1 MTLLE
6 LSKQIF
12 FAEIKNF
19 KQFWTLKR
27 KVEFKVKRNK
37 KRRK

>member
-12 FAEIKNF
+12 FAEIK
-19 KQFWTLKR
+19 KQNEYWTLKR
-27 KVEFKVKRNK
+27 KVEFVIKQK
-37 KRRK
+37 KYRK

>member
-1 MTLLE
+1 MKTLE
-6 LSKQIF
+6 LSKQIL

-19 KQFWTLKR
+19 KEFWTLKR
-27 KVEFKVKRNK
+27 KVELRLVLNK

>member
-6 LSKQIF
+6 LSKQIL
-12 FAEIKNF
+12 FAEIKKHNE
-19 KQFWTLKR
+19 FWTLKR
-27 KVEFKVKRNK
+27 KVELRLVQNK

>member
-6 LSKQIF
+6 LSKQIL
-12 FAEIKNF
+12 FAEIKKHNE
-19 KQFWTLKR
+19 FWTLKR
-27 KVEFKVKRNK
+27 KVEFKVKQNK